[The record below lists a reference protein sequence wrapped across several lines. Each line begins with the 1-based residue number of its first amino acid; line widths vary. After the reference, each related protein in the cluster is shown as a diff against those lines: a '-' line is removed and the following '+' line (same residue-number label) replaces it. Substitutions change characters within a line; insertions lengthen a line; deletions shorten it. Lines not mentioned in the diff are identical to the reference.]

1 MAKQMPKHLE
11 GYVMVEDRLPLFYK
25 RFEDGRITTEVIAHT
40 SDSIITKSSI
50 FADADQQERGIP
62 LATGICKEVFTSQ
75 MPKYVEVSE
84 TSSIGRALANYG
96 IRGLDSEGNEAKRP
110 SLEEMQSVQA
120 QQEDAANYNDIEEHS
135 LLEEVLAQPETELVS
150 QVQGSAI
157 PIHKDGNPMYVVSD
171 FRGEMQPRCAKH
183 MGKGD
188 YASEPARM
196 WPVEWDPHQKE
207 GNDNWKIQKVG
218 ASESIYKCTAQ
229 DSSEPEKYCLRFVT
243 QAGFK
248 AKHVAF

>member
-1 MAKQMPKHLE
+1 MAFKLDNYEEVK
-11 GYVMVEDRLPLFYK
+11 DRIPLFYLTYP
-25 RFEDGRITTEVIAHT
+25 EGRITTEIVLET
-40 SDSIITKSSI
+40 DSACTIRASLW
-50 FADADQQERGIP
+50 ANAEEQANLCP
-62 LATGICKEVFTSQ
+62 LATGYAKEWSGGRID
-75 MPKYVEVSE
+75 KYTENAE
-84 TSSIGRALANYG
+84 TSAIGRALAN
-96 IRGLDSEGNEAKRP
+96 RDLFSGNRP
-110 SLEEMQSVQA
+110 SREEMSAVRTDA
-120 QQEDAANYNDIEEHS
+120 PKAANPNDIEEHS

>member
-62 LATGICKEVFTSQ
+62 LATGICKEVFTNQ

-120 QQEDAANYNDIEEHS
+120 LQEDAANPQTGH
-135 LLEEVLAQPETELVS
+135 LVEAAVAAGGTVINS
-150 QVQGSAI
+150 TPPLTQDDYVGSAEESEFI
-157 PIHKDGNPMYVVSD
+157 QTQTPLVVSNTPQCPTGHGDMVWKEGISQKNNEPYAFWSCSQFPACRSSADKDG
-171 FRGEMQPRCAKH
+171 
-183 MGKGD
+183 
-188 YASEPARM
+188 
-196 WPVEWDPHQKE
+196 
-207 GNDNWKIQKVG
+207 KIK
-218 ASESIYKCTAQ
+218 
-229 DSSEPEKYCLRFVT
+229 
-243 QAGFK
+243 
-248 AKHVAF
+248 